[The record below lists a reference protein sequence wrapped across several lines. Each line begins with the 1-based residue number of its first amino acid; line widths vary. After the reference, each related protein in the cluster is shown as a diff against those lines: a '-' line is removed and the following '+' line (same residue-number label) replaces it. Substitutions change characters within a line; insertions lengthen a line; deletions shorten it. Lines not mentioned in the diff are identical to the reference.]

1 VRDDKKY
8 GVAEEA
14 VATSGPGNR
23 WLFSER
29 NIGGD
34 APARRVLRFGS
45 KVLSADV
52 PSIPE
57 RYRGL
62 EGPSGRLDAVRLHPS
77 TGEVWLRLRPSDMR
91 QPLRRLIRM
100 YPLNRAQSPTPA
112 PAPEI
117 LELRGGM
124 RVSCHDGYLGRLEG
138 IAIDARAGLA
148 TDLLVHIRSDVRAT
162 IDILTDPFAFLLPVN
177 GQRLLLSAAWAESTK
192 SDTGRRW
199 FRGGGMILNLNASA
213 EQVASATRL
222 RGDGDI
228 AGDVIRIFDENPAL
242 APYTARIRVSVR
254 DGEVTLLGAVPSRR
268 HRASAEQDAW
278 HVSGVFAVRNEL
290 TAEG

>member
-1 VRDDKKY
+1 MT
-8 GVAEEA
+8 
-14 VATSGPGNR
+14 TSGSGNR

-34 APARRVLRFGS
+34 VPTRRVLRFGG
-45 KVLSADV
+45 KVLGADV

-100 YPLNRAQSPTPA
+100 YPLNRTQPPTPA

-124 RVSCHDGYLGRLEG
+124 RDFCHDGYLGRLEG
-138 IAIDARAGLA
+138 IAIDPRAGLA
-148 TDLLVHIRSDVRAT
+148 TDLLVRIRGDVRASV
-162 IDILTDPFAFLLPVN
+162 DILTDPFAFLLPVS
-177 GQRLLLSAAWAESTK
+177 GARLLLSVAWAESTK
-192 SDTGRRW
+192 PDTGRRW
-199 FRGGGMILNLNASA
+199 FRGGGTILHLNASA
-213 EQVASATRL
+213 EQAASATRL

-228 AGDVIRIFDENPAL
+228 AGDVLSMFDANPAL
-242 APYTARIRVSVR
+242 APYTARIRLNVR
-254 DGEVTLLGAVPSRR
+254 DGEVTLLGSVPTRR

-278 HVSGVFAVRNEL
+278 HVAGVFAVRNEL
-290 TAEG
+290 TAEA